1 MPINLVKVGRIEEA
15 SSETVNRVIVYG
27 YEDDGTELS
36 KTIED
41 PDVTTGEKLAIEFTL
56 SSKDLDTQS
65 KVDALATY
73 LYDLYNETPWRF
85 EAEFRLRTDIE
96 LLQKVK
102 FLGYE
107 EIPEEDM
114 RIIGIEYSRKTA
126 DTRVKINFVKDQPL
140 SQLKFK
146 EPSISDI
153 ISDVIVDDEDANIEV
168 GTVQSISDDDAT
180 VLLETGQ
187 TVVARILNPE

>member
-1 MPINLVKVGRIEEA
+1 MPVNLIKVGRIEEV
-15 SSETVNRVIVYG
+15 SSETVNRVTVYG
-27 YEDDGTELS
+27 YLGDGTELS

-41 PDVTTGEKLAIEFTL
+41 SDVASGEKLAIEFIY
-56 SSKDLDTQS
+56 SSKDLDTQA

-73 LYDLYNETPWRF
+73 LYDLYNKTPWRF
-85 EAEFRLRTDIE
+85 EAEFRLRTDLE
-96 LLQKVK
+96 LLQKIQ

-107 EIPEEDM
+107 EVPEDEM
-114 RIIGIEYSRKTA
+114 RIIGIEYNRKTA

-153 ISDVIVDDEDANIEV
+153 ISDVIVDDDEAGIEV
-168 GTVQSISDDDAT
+168 GTVQNIVGDDAT
-180 VLLETGQ
+180 VLLESGQ
-187 TVVARILNPE
+187 TVVARILNP